1 MALEVQRV
9 SEFPEYIFA
18 VGGAGKR
25 TVLGMFGYDYDRG
38 TFRDRSHFDWLVSH
52 LIRTDRSFNVY
63 IIDTE
68 TNTKQ
73 KDVEI
78 CNGMN
83 KAVGEVRNRLQGH
96 TGNVVF
102 SAINLEPP
110 TGYSYETISGSN
122 SIDVIKDYLIS
133 NNHGKYYW
141 INSEHGY
148 GDVDEEIFKKV
159 NSIFGINRL
168 ELSAGVQ
175 RNRAVTKTLWYYF
188 LRDIGRGLL
197 PNLQNEK
204 IAIFGG
210 LGGGT
215 GSTLIVELSRKYYN
229 NNEVFI
235 FGILPAINGE
245 TQLSNACGYIT
256 LTELE
261 RLSITNPGFRNHTHV
276 ILIPINFVPPGIN
289 IPTSGEAQGELK
301 DFPLA
306 VLYLVLSVF
315 RLTTG
320 GENPLL
326 PSSSGVD
333 FKMARPFILAP
344 TYLIEVIGS
353 SKIEEDFRNTFSET
367 REAIKEIN
375 QFIQKI
381 DRFIQKHFGAVKEL
395 PSEPELKT
403 VKELPSEPELK
414 TVKELP
420 SEPELKTYIKLI
432 RLFETELNQMK
443 TFINLYEK
451 FGSKSVK
458 DLNGVVNE
466 YIDSLTRS
474 FEKIEEVINK
484 LGISESA
491 KIELDKD
498 KTLKYYSVLVLTHK
512 GILDQIDK
520 FKFSSELDNLFFE
533 VLREWI
539 SNLRDIVNI
548 AKKIEEEFI
557 NKLKIDE
564 EFWNLLFLSSDNSKI
579 KNLIS
584 SLMLQIDDIEQEKNE
599 LEKEI
604 KRINDTKN
612 NLIQNLESS
621 KELKDLVSEIINF
634 RREKDILCNPSTIE
648 NFRQFLEEYLEEL
661 KRKDKKYML
670 KYEGNLTNGAM
681 RLVDEIK
688 IKSRSGEYKE
698 SGEYGKYIDNFL
710 NLLEIAQKYDPNLSK
725 NKYTIQLT
733 RAFAHRYHSLM
744 SKRTFKVFGGSSDHK
759 QRMEMAETD
768 IERDYVNGFSL
779 FYPIQRGELGVALT
793 VKEKPLI
800 NYLEEIAERKE
811 KDLKD
816 KMHKILNE
824 IIDKIIPADLKELI
838 SIPKELKFESI
849 DDLIREVTQGLDKM
863 IGKLKERLEKVL
875 EVWKILD
882 ETIGFSKKCIN
893 YKDNMTSRLKELQ
906 ERLGRSQQELC
917 SQFEW
922 PKLKYTVTIQRRGEL
937 SDLLKDEEICEVLT
951 SYLAN
956 QIRCFLNNH
965 SIYLGFRERVIKHQD
980 MMISFDK
987 AYAILGI
994 PREAENHQILINNLN
1009 DVISKGIYHGGKAI
1023 INYRENESAAVYIY
1037 NITRE
1042 NTISITLLLVGVCLD
1057 NISLVERYYKENFER
1072 MFNTAGDAIYIKYV
1086 YDLENGK
1093 FYVRRLVKDLGGVY
1107 VKKDVTLINEDI
1119 LKHYEE
1125 RSYLK
1130 KST

>member
-1 MALEVQRV
+1 MTLEVQMV

-63 IIDTE
+63 IMDTE

-122 SIDVIKDYLIS
+122 SIDLIKDYLIS

-261 RLSITNPGFRNHTHV
+261 RLSITNPDFRNHTHV

-375 QFIQKI
+375 QFIQK
-381 DRFIQKHFGAVKEL
+381 HFGAVRE
-395 PSEPELKT
+395 PSG
-403 VKELPSEPELK
+403 
-414 TVKELP
+414 
-420 SEPELKTYIKLI
+420 EPELKTYIKLI

-466 YIDSLTRS
+466 YIDNLTRS
-474 FEKIEEVINK
+474 FNKIDEIINK

-491 KIELDKD
+491 KIELDK
-498 KTLKYYSVLVLTHK
+498 TLKHYSVLVLTHK
-512 GILDQIDK
+512 GILDQINK

-584 SLMLQIDDIEQEKNE
+584 SLMLQIDDIEQEKNK

-604 KRINDTKN
+604 KRLNDTKD
-612 NLIQNLESS
+612 NLIQNLGSS

-634 RREKDILCNPSTIE
+634 RREKAILCNWSTIE
-648 NFRQFLEEYLEEL
+648 NFRQFLEEYLGEL

-688 IKSRSGEYKE
+688 SRSGEYR
-698 SGEYGKYIDNFL
+698 EYREYIDNFL

-733 RAFAHRYHSLM
+733 RAFTHRYHSLM
-744 SKRTFKVFGGSSDHK
+744 SKRTFKVFGGSGDHK
-759 QRMEMAETD
+759 QRMEMAEAD

-793 VKEKPLI
+793 VKGKPLI
-800 NYLEEIAERKE
+800 NYLEEIAGKKE
-811 KDLKD
+811 NNLKD

-824 IIDKIIPADLKELI
+824 ITDKIIPAGLKELI

-863 IGKLKERLEKVL
+863 IGKLMERLEKVL
-875 EVWKILD
+875 ELWKILD

-906 ERLGRSQQELC
+906 EKLGRSQQELC

-937 SDLLKDEEICEVLT
+937 S
-951 SYLAN
+951 
-956 QIRCFLNNH
+956 
-965 SIYLGFRERVIKHQD
+965 
-980 MMISFDK
+980 
-987 AYAILGI
+987 
-994 PREAENHQILINNLN
+994 
-1009 DVISKGIYHGGKAI
+1009 
-1023 INYRENESAAVYIY
+1023 
-1037 NITRE
+1037 
-1042 NTISITLLLVGVCLD
+1042 
-1057 NISLVERYYKENFER
+1057 
-1072 MFNTAGDAIYIKYV
+1072 
-1086 YDLENGK
+1086 
-1093 FYVRRLVKDLGGVY
+1093 
-1107 VKKDVTLINEDI
+1107 
-1119 LKHYEE
+1119 
-1125 RSYLK
+1125 
-1130 KST
+1130 